1 MLSLDQISSDLKLLE
16 SKRQEL
22 RKTLEQLRPDQSL
35 GLKWKELENLS
46 FSIKSTMQTCLKELK
61 SKEEEIIDR
70 LKKLEV
76 RENEVNLR
84 SKELGLKLIDCR
96 GGERMLL
103 FLNDHENELEEIADE
118 VYCALQVS
126 ADPAILVLDA
136 ISKGF
141 SLQIEKGIVRRS
153 TVLLLEQLM
162 RVKPKIGKGL
172 RKRGTRLA
180 KEWKSKM
187 GEGDEEEDNGVEV
200 LGFLML
206 LGVYGLVCEFDLMEI
221 RSLFESV
228 SHHKQAP
235 ELRRALGLVDKTTES
250 GSSLLSQEKIEQSLI
265 EDLSLDNQLPSQVKL
280 DRYMASSSLS
290 CWPELKSFCIGM
302 DGRGLVSFLCQH
314 TEEHDFMC
322 SAVSDALELAPDPA
336 KLVLD
341 VLPGFHR
348 SNDYFKG
355 LPLPNVRRSC
365 ILLLEQLMT
374 VSLQIE
380 PSVSE
385 EALKL
390 AIDWK
395 EKVAQKYPTAVT
407 VYGLLQFI
415 VTYRLVS
422 AFDAYELVGFL
433 VRASEHKQ
441 SPDLCLAL
449 GLEDKIPI
457 LIENLLKKPL
467 MLEAME
473 YICAFE
479 LFSEFP
485 PARILKAYWRYNKKR
500 IYKGKKS
507 RLTMKQAIEREIETV
522 RAIIKCI
529 IDHRLE
535 SHCSPEELENYIL
548 ELEKQKTIGNDSV
561 DQKHN
566 IPAPFLKAQARKVAP
581 TSETALNLQPSLQ
594 HLEGLYAHQT
604 PTYLSSFARNYGS
617 GTSGYVAQEMG
628 SFGGAYRVDPST
640 TLFNTYTMSPDKQH
654 GSGTAGDWNMQQF
667 GFPGTEYGTF
677 TGFC

>member
-235 ELRRALGLVDKTTES
+235 ELRRALGLVDKTT
-250 GSSLLSQEKIEQSLI
+250 GNNPFFNLK
-265 EDLSLDNQLPSQVKL
+265 PSILVK
-280 DRYMASSSLS
+280 Y
-290 CWPELKSFCIGM
+290 
-302 DGRGLVSFLCQH
+302 
-314 TEEHDFMC
+314 
-322 SAVSDALELAPDPA
+322 
-336 KLVLD
+336 
-341 VLPGFHR
+341 
-348 SNDYFKG
+348 
-355 LPLPNVRRSC
+355 
-365 ILLLEQLMT
+365 
-374 VSLQIE
+374 
-380 PSVSE
+380 
-385 EALKL
+385 
-390 AIDWK
+390 
-395 EKVAQKYPTAVT
+395 
-407 VYGLLQFI
+407 
-415 VTYRLVS
+415 
-422 AFDAYELVGFL
+422 
-433 VRASEHKQ
+433 
-441 SPDLCLAL
+441 
-449 GLEDKIPI
+449 
-457 LIENLLKKPL
+457 
-467 MLEAME
+467 
-473 YICAFE
+473 
-479 LFSEFP
+479 
-485 PARILKAYWRYNKKR
+485 
-500 IYKGKKS
+500 
-507 RLTMKQAIEREIETV
+507 
-522 RAIIKCI
+522 
-529 IDHRLE
+529 
-535 SHCSPEELENYIL
+535 
-548 ELEKQKTIGNDSV
+548 
-561 DQKHN
+561 
-566 IPAPFLKAQARKVAP
+566 
-581 TSETALNLQPSLQ
+581 
-594 HLEGLYAHQT
+594 
-604 PTYLSSFARNYGS
+604 
-617 GTSGYVAQEMG
+617 
-628 SFGGAYRVDPST
+628 
-640 TLFNTYTMSPDKQH
+640 
-654 GSGTAGDWNMQQF
+654 
-667 GFPGTEYGTF
+667 
-677 TGFC
+677 